1 MAKQICKDCAGRG
14 WIAGP
19 LYALEGSYK
28 CPTCDGAGTIHR
40 TGPYRLTDGTWS
52 DGVDRTAWLRDWA
65 YGRLN
70 PKRVTVGCWSYGT
83 DKEGREV
90 REWFVVYRGNN
101 RLMNGDAETFP
112 TFAEAIRYADHH
124 ARTTKNGD
132 NK

>member
-1 MAKQICKDCAGRG
+1 MAEQTCKDCDGQGMWLVDMGDAVDGCRTC
-14 WIAGP
+14 
-19 LYALEGSYK
+19 EG
-28 CPTCDGAGTIHR
+28 TGTIHR
-40 TGPYRLTDGTWS
+40 TGPYRLADGIWS

-70 PKRVTVGCWSYGT
+70 PNRVTVGCWSYGT

-90 REWFVVYRGNN
+90 REGFVVYRGNE